1 MSTQALHAN
10 EPAATGHQ
18 EAAGPAEV
26 GQVMGQLL
34 ADLAA
39 TSGMLLTLVGVRI
52 GLWESLAAG
61 PASPGEL
68 ADRSAAAEPYV
79 REWLRSQA
87 AAGYLRYEAVTGRYS
102 LPPAVAAVMAGEPLR
117 GLVEGAGLQ
126 AAAQWTE
133 VARYEEAF
141 RTGQG
146 IGWDEHGPAHSRGMD
161 LISRA
166 VVVPAL
172 SGWLAALDGVAATLQ
187 AGGAV
192 ADVGCGY
199 GAPTIAMA
207 HAFPRSRFLGI
218 DADDASVA
226 QARKAGTDA
235 GLASRVSFEVADA
248 AGLPDGE
255 YDLVTFFDCLHDLG
269 DPVGALR
276 RARQVLAP
284 GGSVLLVEHAGSE
297 RTEENLNPV
306 GRFFYAASALVC
318 TPNALAQGSAGLGT
332 IPGEAALREVAATA
346 GFSLVCRV
354 DADAPL
360 NIVMQLRPLP
370 PGAHRGTMGR

>member
-1 MSTQALHAN
+1 MSTEVPRSN
-10 EPAATGHQ
+10 EQTVTRRHGSGAS
-18 EAAGPAEV
+18 PAEV
-26 GQVMGQLL
+26 GQVMGQLM

-39 TSGMLLTLVGVRI
+39 TSGMLLTLLGVRT

-68 ADRSAAAEPYV
+68 AARSSAAEPYV

-87 AAGYLRYEAVTGRYS
+87 AAGYVRYEPATGRYR
-102 LPPAVAAVMAGEPLR
+102 LPPAVAAVMAADPLR
-117 GLVEGAGLQ
+117 GLVEGTGMQ
-126 AAAQWTE
+126 AAAQWAE
-133 VARYEEAF
+133 VTRYEEAF
-141 RTGQG
+141 RTGSG
-146 IGWDEHGPAHSRGMD
+146 ISWDEHGPAHSRGMD

-172 SGWLAALDGVAATLQ
+172 AGWLTELDGVTARLE

-199 GAPTIAMA
+199 GAPTIAIA
-207 HAFPRSRFLGI
+207 QAFPHSRVLGI
-218 DADDASVA
+218 DADDASIA
-226 QARKAGTDA
+226 WARKAAAEA
-235 GLASRVSFEVADA
+235 GLGSQVAFEVADA
-248 AGLPDGE
+248 AGLPGGE

-276 RARQVLAP
+276 SARQALAQ

-297 RTEENLNPV
+297 RPEENLNAV

-318 TPNALAQGSAGLGT
+318 TPNALTQGGAGLGT
-332 IPGEAALREVAATA
+332 VPGEAALRGVAAEA
-346 GFSLVCRV
+346 GFSQVRRL
-354 DADAPL
+354 DTDAPL
-360 NIVMQLRPLP
+360 NILLQLRP
-370 PGAHRGTMGR
+370 

>member
-1 MSTQALHAN
+1 MSTEALRAT
-10 EPAATGHQ
+10 EPAAD
-18 EAAGPAEV
+18 PAEV
-26 GQVMGQLL
+26 GQVMGQLM

-39 TSGMLLTLVGVRI
+39 TSGMLLTLVGVRT
-52 GLWESLAAG
+52 GLWDSLAAG
-61 PASPGEL
+61 PASASEL
-68 ADRSAAAEPYV
+68 AARSAASEAYIG
-79 REWLRSQA
+79 EWLRSQA
-87 AAGYLRYEAVTGRYS
+87 AAGYVRYEAATDRYT

-117 GLVEGAGLQ
+117 GLVEGTGLQ

-133 VARYEEAF
+133 LARYEEAF
-141 RTGQG
+141 RTGRG

-207 HAFPRSRFLGI
+207 QAFPRSRVLGI

-226 QARKAGTDA
+226 RAREAAARA
-235 GLASRVSFEVADA
+235 GLTDRVGFEVADA
-248 AGLPDGE
+248 ADLLGEE
-255 YDLVTFFDCLHDLG
+255 YDLVTFIDCLHDLG
-269 DPVGALR
+269 DPVGVLR
-276 RARQVLAP
+276 RVRQALAP

-297 RTEENLNPV
+297 HTEENLGPA
-306 GRFFYAASALVC
+306 GRFFYAASTLVC
-318 TPNALAQGSAGLGT
+318 TPNALAQGGAGLGS
-332 IPGEAALREVAATA
+332 IPGEAVLRRVAADA
-346 GFSLVCRV
+346 GFSQVRRLNV
-354 DADAPL
+354 DAPL
-360 NIVMQLRPLP
+360 NILLHLR
-370 PGAHRGTMGR
+370 G

>member
-1 MSTQALHAN
+1 MNTESVRAN
-10 EPAATGHQ
+10 EPTVPGQ
-18 EAAGPAEV
+18 RGAGADPAEV
-26 GQVMGQLL
+26 GQVMGQLM

-39 TSGMLLTLVGVRI
+39 TSGMLLTLLGVRT
-52 GLWESLAAG
+52 GLWESLASE
-61 PASPGEL
+61 PATPGEL
-68 ADRSAAAEPYV
+68 AARSSTSEPYV
-79 REWLRSQA
+79 REWLGCQA
-87 AAGYLRYEAVTGRYS
+87 AAGYVRYAPATGRYT

-117 GLVEGAGLQ
+117 GLVEGTGLQ

-141 RTGQG
+141 RTGCG

-166 VVVPAL
+166 VVLPAL
-172 SGWLAALDGVAATLQ
+172 PGWLAALDGTAARLE

-199 GAPTIAMA
+199 GGPTLAMA

-218 DADDASVA
+218 DVDDSSVA
-226 QARKAGTDA
+226 QARKAAAEA
-235 GLASRVSFEVADA
+235 GLASRVSFEVADSA
-248 AGLPDGE
+248 SLPGE
-255 YDLVTFFDCLHDLG
+255 GYDLVSFFDCLHDLG

-276 RARQVLAP
+276 RARQALAP

-297 RTEENLNPV
+297 RVEENVGPV

-318 TPNALAQGSAGLGT
+318 TPNAIAHGGIGLGSM
-332 IPGEAALREVAATA
+332 PGEATLRAVATEA
-346 GFSLVCRV
+346 GFSQVSQV
-354 DADAPL
+354 DVDAPL
-360 NIVMQLRPLP
+360 NILLQLRP
-370 PGAHRGTMGR
+370 

>member
-1 MSTQALHAN
+1 MSTEALRPD
-10 EPAATGHQ
+10 EPAVTGPGG
-18 EAAGPAEV
+18 AGADPAEV
-26 GQVMGQLL
+26 GQVMGQLM

-39 TSGMLLTLVGVRI
+39 TSGMLLTLVGTRI

-61 PASPGEL
+61 PATPGEL
-68 ADRSAAAEPYV
+68 AARSSAAEPYV

-87 AAGYLRYEAVTGRYS
+87 AAGYVRYEPAAGRFS
-102 LPPAVAAVMAGEPLR
+102 LPAAVAAVMAAEPLR
-117 GLVEGAGLQ
+117 SLVEGTGLQ

-141 RTGQG
+141 RTGRG

-172 SGWLAALDGVAATLQ
+172 ASWLAALDGVVSMLE
-187 AGGAV
+187 AGAAV

-207 HAFPRSRFLGI
+207 QAFPRARFLGI

-226 QARKAGTDA
+226 CARKAAAEA
-235 GLASRVSFEVADA
+235 GMAGRVSFEVADA
-248 AGLPDGE
+248 ASLPGGG
-255 YDLVTFFDCLHDLG
+255 YALVTFVDCLHDLG
-269 DPVGALR
+269 DPAGALR
-276 RARQVLAP
+276 RARPALAP

-297 RTEENLNPV
+297 RTEENLSPA

-318 TPNALAQGSAGLGT
+318 TPNALAHGGAGLGT
-332 IPGEAALREVAATA
+332 IPGEAALRHVAAEA
-346 GFSLVCRV
+346 GFSQVRRV
-354 DADAPL
+354 DVDAPL
-360 NIVMQLRPLP
+360 NILLQLRP
-370 PGAHRGTMGR
+370 

>member
-1 MSTQALHAN
+1 MSTEALRAN
-10 EPAATGHQ
+10 EPAVTGQ
-18 EAAGPAEV
+18 EGAGADPAEV
-26 GQVMGQLL
+26 GQVMGQLM

-39 TSGMLLTLVGVRI
+39 TSGMLLTLLGVRI

-68 ADRSAAAEPYV
+68 AARSSASEPYV
-79 REWLRSQA
+79 REWLRSQT
-87 AAGYLRYEAVTGRYS
+87 AAGYVRYEPAAGCYG
-102 LPPAVAAVMAGEPLR
+102 LPPAVAAVMAADPLR
-117 GLVEGAGLQ
+117 GLVEGTGLQ

-133 VARYEEAF
+133 LARYEEAF
-141 RTGQG
+141 RTASG

-172 SGWLAALDGVAATLQ
+172 ASWLTALDGVVARLE

-199 GAPTIAMA
+199 GAPTMAMA
-207 HAFPRSRFLGI
+207 QAFTRSRFLGI
-218 DADDASVA
+218 DVDDASVA
-226 QARKAGTDA
+226 RARRAAAEA
-235 GLASRVSFEVADA
+235 GLGGRVTFEVADA
-248 AGLPDGE
+248 AGLPGGE

-269 DPVGALR
+269 DPAGALR
-276 RARQVLAP
+276 RARETLAR

-332 IPGEAALREVAATA
+332 IPGEAALRGVAAGA
-346 GFSLVCRV
+346 GFSQVRRV
-354 DADAPL
+354 DVDAPF
-360 NIVMQLRPLP
+360 NILLQLR
-370 PGAHRGTMGR
+370 R

>member
-1 MSTQALHAN
+1 MNTETAR
-10 EPAATGHQ
+10 ATEQ
-18 EAAGPAEV
+18 TADPAEV
-26 GQVMGQLL
+26 GQVMGQLM

-39 TSGMLLTLVGVRI
+39 TSGMLLTLVGVRT
-52 GLWESLAAG
+52 GLWESLAAE
-61 PASPGEL
+61 PATPSEL
-68 ADRSAAAEPYV
+68 AAQASASEPYV

-87 AAGYLRYEAVTGRYS
+87 AAGYVRYEPASGRYS

-117 GLVEGAGLQ
+117 GLVEGTGLQ

-141 RTGQG
+141 RTGRG

-172 SGWLAALDGVAATLQ
+172 AGWLAALDGVGARLE
-187 AGGAV
+187 AGGVV

-207 HAFPRSRFLGI
+207 QEFTRSRFLGI

-226 QARKAGTDA
+226 RARKAAAEA
-235 GLASRVSFEVADA
+235 GVAGRVTFEVADA
-248 AGLPDGE
+248 AGLPGQG

-276 RARQVLAP
+276 GARQALAP
-284 GGSVLLVEHAGSE
+284 GGSALLVEHAGSE
-297 RTEENLNPV
+297 RPEENLSPV

-318 TPNALAQGSAGLGT
+318 TPNALAHGGAGLGT
-332 IPGEAALREVAATA
+332 IPGEEALRTVAVEA
-346 GFSLVCRV
+346 GFSQVRRV
-354 DADAPL
+354 DVDAPL
-360 NIVMQLRPLP
+360 NLLLQLRPLP
-370 PGAHRGTMGR
+370 TGGRRRIMGR

>member
-1 MSTQALHAN
+1 MSTQATRGN
-10 EPAATGHQ
+10 GPAGQ
-18 EAAGPAEV
+18 VQAGPARESADPAEV
-26 GQVMGQLL
+26 GAVMGQLM

-39 TSGMLLTLVGVRI
+39 TSGMLLTLVGVRL

-68 ADRSAAAEPYV
+68 AARSSASEPYV

-87 AAGYLRYEAVTGRYS
+87 AAGYVRYEPATGCFS
-102 LPPAVAAVMAGEPLR
+102 LPPAVAAVMAADPLR
-117 GLVEGAGLQ
+117 GLVEGTGLQ
-126 AAAQWTE
+126 AAAQWAE

-141 RTGQG
+141 RTGSG

-172 SGWLAALDGVAATLQ
+172 PAWLAALDGVAARLE

-192 ADVGCGY
+192 ADIGCGH
-199 GAPTIAMA
+199 GGPTIAIA
-207 HAFPRSRFLGI
+207 QAFAGSRVLGI
-218 DADDASVA
+218 DIDDASIA
-226 QARKAGTDA
+226 WARKAAADA
-235 GLASRVSFEVADA
+235 ELGARVTFEVADA
-248 AGLPDGE
+248 AGLPGGE

-276 RARQVLAP
+276 HAREALAP

-297 RTEENLNPV
+297 RPEENLSPV

-318 TPNALAQGSAGLGT
+318 TPNALTQGSAGLGT
-332 IPGEAALREVAATA
+332 IPGEAALRDVAAEG
-346 GFSLVCRV
+346 GFSQVRRV
-354 DADAPL
+354 DVDAPL
-360 NIVMQLRPLP
+360 NILLQLRP
-370 PGAHRGTMGR
+370 